1 VVVPGLVVAAAM
13 LGCGGGGG
21 AAPGLDSGVIVL
33 VDSGKDAPRADGRS
47 AASHDARS
55 DAPRAGDAGAEDA
68 TTDAAITDG
77 GSDAPAPDDAPYP
90 AFQLAVPKVIDYGG
104 PRLTSGVF
112 VPILFPNDPL
122 ATPIQSFMAAIGG
135 SVYWSTVT
143 SEYGVGPATSTAP
156 IVEATAPADNIT
168 DPEIQMW
175 LAQQIASDPRFATPD
190 AGAADGG
197 ITQYAYV
204 LFYPEAT
211 TITSTGL
218 GESCVG
224 YGGYHYSFA
233 LPSGETAVYAVIPRC
248 AMFNGLTGLDAL
260 TATLSHELIESAT
273 DPDPFHPALLG
284 TDLQHYAWELVLGD
298 GEVGDMCSFVPT
310 ADFKPAEAALSAFTV
325 QRTWSNN
332 AATAG
337 LDPCVPPVGEPVYF
351 STVPAVGELTF
362 EAQGQPYMT
371 LGTTIPLG
379 QTAIVTLDLASTGPI
394 APWSVQLEDYGAAFD
409 NPAGLDLQIVGASSG
424 GNGTEL
430 QVQVK
435 TLTVGSANLYGLLP
449 YFIYSNQGNAWTF
462 WVGVV
467 GN

>member
-1 VVVPGLVVAAAM
+1 
-13 LGCGGGGG
+13 
-21 AAPGLDSGVIVL
+21 
-33 VDSGKDAPRADGRS
+33 
-47 AASHDARS
+47 
-55 DAPRAGDAGAEDA
+55 
-68 TTDAAITDG
+68 
-77 GSDAPAPDDAPYP
+77 
-90 AFQLAVPKVIDYGG
+90 
-104 PRLTSGVF
+104 
-112 VPILFPNDPL
+112 
-122 ATPIQSFMAAIGG
+122 
-135 SVYWSTVT
+135 
-143 SEYGVGPATSTAP
+143 
-156 IVEATAPADNIT
+156 
-168 DPEIQMW
+168 
-175 LAQQIASDPRFATPD
+175 
-190 AGAADGG
+190 
-197 ITQYAYV
+197 
-204 LFYPEAT
+204 
-211 TITSTGL
+211 
-218 GESCVG
+218 
-224 YGGYHYSFA
+224 
-233 LPSGETAVYAVIPRC
+233 
-248 AMFNGLTGLDAL
+248 MFNGLTGLDAL

-424 GNGTEL
+424 GNGTAL